1 MNELQ
6 QTMTLVVSR
15 LVHDLKN
22 PLAVVLSNMRFL
34 EVVIEEGD
42 QHEALRESVVS
53 ADRLDRMLDDVMDL
67 VRLMSGAPLRSA
79 RKEIVLAEMGD
90 EIAEKLELL
99 VGNRTLEVELPRARL
114 SAEASLLTRI
124 LINILEHALRQ
135 TPSRG
140 VVRLDADTDNGEIT
154 LRVVDGGAPFDP
166 AVTPSFLEDELPV
179 KQQPARGCR
188 SDQGLR
194 LFFAGKAARSLGAR
208 TAINDREGG
217 GVEFVLR
224 LPYEV
229 TT

>member
-6 QTMTLVVSR
+6 QTMMLVVSR

-34 EVVIEEGD
+34 EVVIDEGD

-53 ADRLDRMLDDVMDL
+53 ADRLDRMLDDSMDL
-67 VRLMSGAPLRSA
+67 VRLMAGGVLRSA
-79 RKEIVLAEMGD
+79 RKEVVLAEMGA

-99 VGNRTLEVELPRARL
+99 VGNRTLEVVLPETRVKT
-114 SAEASLLTRI
+114 EASLLSRI

-140 VVRLDADTDNGEIT
+140 VVRLEADTSDGETI

-166 AVTPSFLEDELPV
+166 DATPSFLEDKLPV
-179 KQQPARGCR
+179 KQAPPEGCR

-194 LFFAGKAARSLGAR
+194 LFFAGKAARSFGAR
-208 TAINDREGG
+208 TELNRRKGEK
-217 GVEFVLR
+217 GVVFVLR
-224 LPYEV
+224 LPNEV
-229 TT
+229 A